1 MNRLR
6 VAIVGCGWAGDLQM
20 TRGFSRLP
28 ELFEVSVCCSRQ
40 TDGRK
45 TFAARYNI
53 PRHTGRLEDV
63 LAMSDIDVVSIC
75 TPPPLHHNMILASL
89 AADKHVICE
98 KPLVGS
104 LQQLDDVAAAERQ
117 SERRV
122 MPIFQYRFGSAVP
135 KLKEIIGSGLAG
147 TLYTA
152 SVETL
157 LRRAADYY
165 RVEWRG
171 KFATELGGV
180 LVTQAIHNHDLL
192 LHLLGPV
199 SSVSAFKATRVNP
212 IEVEDCAVA
221 SLRLE
226 SGALASIT
234 ATLGSVRP
242 STRIRLCFEHVSFE
256 RQCFDDA
263 TSQLAE
269 EPWAFAAADPD
280 CAAAVAAIME
290 RPTRGHSGFAGQFVG
305 FHQAIHHGTPLPVT
319 LQDARRSLE
328 LISALFHSAETGQ
341 QVSLPLPDTHP
352 TYSGWVDSALM

>member
-1 MNRLR
+1 MSRLR
-6 VAIVGCGWAGDLQM
+6 VAIIGCGWAGDLQM
-20 TRGFSRLP
+20 TRGFTQLP
-28 ELFEVSVCCSRQ
+28 DLFEVYVCCSRGAA
-40 TDGRK
+40 GRQA
-45 TFAARYNI
+45 FAARYNI
-53 PRHTGRLEDV
+53 ALQAERLEAV
-63 LAMSDIDVVSIC
+63 LAMPDIDVVSIC
-75 TPPPLHHNMILASL
+75 TPPPLHHSMILASL

-104 LQQLDDVAAAERQ
+104 LQQLDEVVSAERKTN
-117 SERRV
+117 RRV
-122 MPIFQYRFGSAVP
+122 MPIFQYRFGGAVS
-135 KLKEIIGSGLAG
+135 KLREIIGSGLAG
-147 TLYTA
+147 RPYAA

-157 LRRAADYY
+157 LRRSADYY

-199 SSVSAFKATRVNP
+199 SSVAALKSTRVNP

-221 SLRLE
+221 SLCLE
-226 SGALASIT
+226 SGALVSIM

-242 STRIRLCFEHVSFE
+242 SSRIRLCFEHVSFE
-256 RQCFDDA
+256 RQCFDGA

-269 EPWAFAAADPD
+269 EPWEFAAANPD
-280 CAAAVAAIME
+280 SAGAITAIMQ
-290 RPTRGHSGFAGQFVG
+290 RPASGHSGFAGQFVG
-305 FHQAIHHGTPLPVT
+305 FHRAVQRGTPLPVT

-341 QVSLPLPDTHP
+341 QVSLPLPNTHP
-352 TYSGWVDSALM
+352 TYSGWVK

>member
-1 MNRLR
+1 MSRLK

-20 TRGFSRLP
+20 TRGFNPLP
-28 ELFEVSVCCSRQ
+28 DLFEVSACCSRRAE
-40 TDGRK
+40 GRQA
-45 TFAARYNI
+45 FAARYNI
-53 PRHTGRLEDV
+53 PHQTACLEEV
-63 LAMSDIDVVSIC
+63 LAMPDIDVVSIC
-75 TPPPLHHNMILASL
+75 TPPPLHHAMILASL
-89 AADKHVICE
+89 DADKHVICE

-104 LQQLDDVAAAERQ
+104 LQQLDDVVAAERQ
-117 SERRV
+117 TRRRV
-122 MPIFQYRFGSAVP
+122 MPIFQYRFGSAIP
-135 KLKEIIGSGLAG
+135 KIKEIIGSGLAG
-147 TLYTA
+147 QLYTA

-157 LRRAADYY
+157 LRRSADYY

-199 SSVSAFKATRVNP
+199 ASVTAFKATRVNP
-212 IEVEDCAVA
+212 IEVEDCATA

-242 STRIRLCFEHVSFE
+242 STRMRLCFERVTFE
-256 RQCFDDA
+256 RQCFDEA

-269 EPWAFAAADPD
+269 EPWEFTAVDPD
-280 CAAAVAAIME
+280 CAAAIGAAME
-290 RPTRGHSGFAGQFVG
+290 RPRQGYSGFAGQFAG
-305 FHQAIHHGTPLPVT
+305 FHQAIGQGTPLPVS

-328 LISALFHSAETGQ
+328 LISAMFHSAETGQ
-341 QVSLPLPDTHP
+341 HVSLPLPNTHP
-352 TYSGWVDSALM
+352 RYGGWLI